1 MKKEWTSWRK
11 PDLTEVIEP
20 EKAVKQRK
28 GGLIGGVFVDKG
40 KVVTPAPIFKDKTD
54 KEIDKILSDKPEFDI
69 ALEDGKKIKVPKK
82 EYVQNSEQEISG
94 NWSKIKDAQS
104 NKDQKRLINDEEYH
118 QRLESRVSDLITK
131 IKTGEQTL
139 EQLSEEDQ
147 KLVKL
152 NFLIILTKTKQKII

>member
-1 MKKEWTSWRK
+1 
-11 PDLTEVIEP
+11 
-20 EKAVKQRK
+20 
-28 GGLIGGVFVDKG
+28 
-40 KVVTPAPIFKDKTD
+40 
-54 KEIDKILSDKPEFDI
+54 
-69 ALEDGKKIKVPKK
+69 
-82 EYVQNSEQEISG
+82 VQNSEQEISG

-147 KLVKL
+147 KLVKDSID
-152 NFLIILTKTKQKII
+152 NDT